1 MQLFPV
7 PYINNQEDQNNEN
20 LHRKLR
26 LINKLLTEMFR
37 DTSLDLVA

>member
-20 LHRKLR
+20 LHGKLR